1 MTQSST
7 SSGASQGSSPLQ
19 TDRGS
24 TIIQDAVV
32 QQIAGIAAQE
42 VEGVQMG
49 GGTSAAVGGFLS
61 SVTGAVTGGSSGNT
75 NFTQGVNVEVGQ
87 EEAAID
93 LTMALEYGRSIP
105 QVTEAVRRNVINRV
119 ENLVGLRVTEVNIQ
133 VNDVQFTE
141 ERPMLGQQREVA
153 RQARDQEQRA

>member
-7 SSGASQGSSPLQ
+7 SSAAQGSSPLQ
-19 TDRGS
+19 SSLGR
-24 TIIQDAVV
+24 TIIQDSVV
-32 QQIAGIAAQE
+32 QQVAGVAANE

-61 SVTGAVTGGSSGNT
+61 SVTGAVTGSSSGNT
-75 NFTQGVNVEVGQ
+75 NFTQGVSVQVGEV
-87 EEAAID
+87 EAAID
-93 LTMALEYGRSIP
+93 LTMAVEYGRSIP

-119 ENLVGLRVTEVNIQ
+119 ENLIGLRVVEVNIQ

-141 ERPMLGQQREVA
+141 ERPQLGRQQEVA
-153 RQARDQEQRA
+153 RQTRDQEIRA